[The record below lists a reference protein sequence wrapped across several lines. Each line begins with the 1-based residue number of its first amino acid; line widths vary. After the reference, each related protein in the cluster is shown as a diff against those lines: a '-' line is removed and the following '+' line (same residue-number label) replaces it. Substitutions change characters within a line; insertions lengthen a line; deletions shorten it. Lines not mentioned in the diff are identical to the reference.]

1 VGNNIVHPKPS
12 EHRSLRGWIRPK
24 GVVCLGPGLAL
35 FSLRFE
41 TLCFLIACMGIVMSP
56 SIGFALEGGLEV
68 QNSAQSGI
76 AGETEYNTNALRETV
91 YLNQRFSLARRLTLE
106 GDLRWQRDLTE
117 SGFSGLN
124 QETDRRTNQGGLRL
138 NYVTRPF
145 SIGTRTHWMSRDYTG
160 VGTLSPPRDRQ
171 EYQGWF
177 KARPTERTLVWAD
190 LIRTIGHEEDF
201 LGGDNETRETSGF
214 LNLQQDWT
222 GVGQFRYKLT
232 GLSSNAVHRELRE
245 KQLSHRFE
253 YLGAAKFAEDRAV
266 ASLRA
271 RSSFFNQTVE
281 TGRAGDSPFVL
292 LPIAGGV
299 LLDDTP
305 ETLDLLEDELT
316 PVPELYDQDRATP
329 TVINLGDSAEPVRE
343 IGGDYR
349 NIQYDFGDTVEIVS
363 ASLYIDRQL
372 LIPQL
377 SAWTVYVTGDPE
389 GRDWVA
395 LTPAE
400 ATVQYRE
407 WNTGVQ
413 GWEVTLAAG
422 ISGRYFKLVDV
433 KFGPTVADLFVTELE
448 VTSREVTTV
457 QESTFRSEEHRLDGD
472 ISYDLTSVLRVGYQT
487 TMRERI
493 SRGGGRDISE
503 RDHGLNS
510 RWKVGDYTVSGQFR
524 MDRIE
529 SGDRRTTDLKQYY
542 LSAGRGFGS
551 DFSTQVSWD
560 RVDDLSRDL
569 DRSTNTVSAI
579 ANWRAAPRLR
589 LNQRVSYSTES
600 TPGDTPGAESVVLM
614 TSVQGSP
621 VPSLTVDVDRSDRW
635 VNRESGSG
643 FRTFNDTG
651 LQLSWSP
658 VPLISLTSLVRYQRR
673 EEADWYVRN
682 LASWSPLRSRKFDL
696 QVSGNMFY
704 DSRTE
709 SHENGVTVSTRWK
722 PRNRLMIDGNIG
734 WQRLDVAGMENTPVS
749 TMIRV
754 GWTF

>member
-1 VGNNIVHPKPS
+1 MDNNIVHPKLS
-12 EHRSLRGWIRPK
+12 EHRSLRGWTRPK
-24 GVVCLGPGLAL
+24 GAVCLGSALAL
-35 FSLRFE
+35 SSLRFE
-41 TLCFLIACMGIVMSP
+41 TLCFLIACMGFVAFASP
-56 SIGFALEGGLEV
+56 VFALDGGLEV
-68 QNSAQSGI
+68 QNSAQSGL
-76 AGETEYNTNALRETV
+76 AGETEYTTNALRETF
-91 YLNQRFSLARRLTLE
+91 YLNQRFPLARRLTLE
-106 GDLRWQRDLTE
+106 GDFRWQRDFTE

-124 QETDRRTNQGGLRL
+124 QESDRRTDQGGLRL

-145 SIGTRTHWMSRDYTG
+145 SIGTRTHWFSRDFTG
-160 VGTLSPPRDRQ
+160 GGTLSPPRDRQ

-177 KARPTERTLVWAD
+177 KARPTGKTLVWAD

-222 GVGQFRYKLT
+222 GIGQFRYKLT
-232 GLSSNAVHRELRE
+232 GLSSNALHRDLRE
-245 KQLSHRFE
+245 QQLSHRFE
-253 YLGAAKFAEDRAV
+253 YLGAAKFAEDRAD

-271 RSSFFNQTVE
+271 RSSFFNQSVE

-305 ETLDLLEDELT
+305 ETLDPLEDELT
-316 PVPELYDQDRATP
+316 PVPELYDQDRGTP
-329 TVINLGDSAEPVRE
+329 TAINLGDSAEPVRE

-363 ASLYIDRQL
+363 ASLYIDRQI

-377 SAWTVYVTGDPE
+377 YAWTVYVTGDPE

-407 WNTGVQ
+407 WNTGLQ

-422 ISGRYFKLVDV
+422 IVGRYFKLVDL
-433 KFGPTVADLFVTELE
+433 KFGPTVPDLFVTELE
-448 VTSREVTTV
+448 VTSREVTEV
-457 QESTFRSEEHRLDGD
+457 QETEVRSEEHRVDGD
-472 ISYDLTSVLRVGYQT
+472 ISYNLTSALRIGYQT

-503 RDHGLNS
+503 RDNGLTS
-510 RWKVGDYTVSGQFR
+510 RWTSGDYAVTGQFR
-524 MDRIE
+524 INRIE
-529 SGDRRTTDLKQYY
+529 SDDRRTTDLRQYY
-542 LSAGRGFGS
+542 LSAARGLGS

-560 RVDDLSRDL
+560 RAEDRSRDL
-569 DRSTNTVSAI
+569 DRNTNSFSAL
-579 ANWRAAPRLR
+579 ADWRAAPRLR
-589 LNQRVSYSTES
+589 FNQRVSYSTES
-600 TPGDTPGAESVVLM
+600 TPGGIPGAESVVLM
-614 TSVQGSP
+614 TSVRGSP
-621 VPSLTVDVDRSDRW
+621 VPSFTVDVDRSDRW

-643 FRTFNDTG
+643 FQTFNDTG
-651 LQLSWSP
+651 LQLTWSP
-658 VPLISLTSLVRYQRR
+658 VPLINLTSLVRYQRR

-682 LASWSPLRSRKFDL
+682 LASWSPLRSRRFDL

-709 SHENGVTVSTRWK
+709 SHENGVTVSTRWR
-722 PRNRLMIDGNIG
+722 PRNRLLVDGNIG
-734 WQRLDVAGMENTPVS
+734 WQRLEVAGMENTPVS
-749 TMIRV
+749 TTIRV